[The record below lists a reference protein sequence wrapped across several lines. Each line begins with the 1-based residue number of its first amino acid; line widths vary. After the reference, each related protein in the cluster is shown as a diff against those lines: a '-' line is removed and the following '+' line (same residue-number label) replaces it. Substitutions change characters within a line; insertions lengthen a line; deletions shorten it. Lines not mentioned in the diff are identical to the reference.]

1 MLDCCYSFTDCGQN
15 RYNFYSFILYDHVF
29 RHEWVFFMCRGYR
42 HFLKRSELE
51 TSSYLKRD
59 CLILCCTIGVVM
71 KTRNK
76 RPQEFSVSVPP
87 SDLGHCFKGFLD
99 SGIASDIIFEIKG
112 ETFKAHKQIL
122 AARSPVFQ
130 AQFFGPIGNP
140 NLHKVVVKDIAPPV
154 FKV

>member
-1 MLDCCYSFTDCGQN
+1 
-15 RYNFYSFILYDHVF
+15 
-29 RHEWVFFMCRGYR
+29 
-42 HFLKRSELE
+42 
-51 TSSYLKRD
+51 
-59 CLILCCTIGVVM
+59 M
-71 KTRNK
+71 KTRNA
-76 RPQEFSVSVPP
+76 RPPQEFSISVSP

-99 SGIASDIIFEIKG
+99 SGIAADIIFEIKG